1 MFWKVMMMIKNIIN
15 MNIKMII
22 IIINLILYILY
33 NNNKLIYAKLN
44 KRLDYKKDINLC
56 FLPFFYVFI
65 QKKSIYF
72 IKYIISSL
80 IILIINKLF
89 FIF

>member
-33 NNNKLIYAKLN
+33 NNNNNKLIYAKLN

-56 FLPFFYVFI
+56 FLPFFMYLFKKI
-65 QKKSIYF
+65 Q
-72 IKYIISSL
+72 YISL
-80 IILIINKLF
+80 NILYLH
-89 FIF
+89 